1 MKFNVIERV
10 MLSSIL
16 PKEGNFTNLKLVRE
30 INEQLSFD
38 EEENKTLNFRQ
49 DGDQMRW
56 NPVEIIK
63 DIELGSV
70 ATALIV
76 KELTRMDKEEKL
88 TIEHYSL
95 CEKFLD

>member
-1 MKFNVIERV
+1 MKLNVLERII
-10 MLSSIL
+10 LSNIL
-16 PKEGNFTNLKLVRE
+16 PKQGNFTNLKIVRTVSE
-30 INEQLSFD
+30 KLSFD
-38 EEENKTLNFRQ
+38 EEENAKLEFRQ

-56 NPVEIIK
+56 NSIDIVK

-76 KELTRMDKEEKL
+76 KELIKMDKEEKL

-95 CEKFLD
+95 CEKFLN